1 MTRSERNT
9 FMAQN
14 GILQSSLAKKYAMAA
29 TGLFLCLF
37 LVGHLAGNLQ
47 LVTAAHDGGRQFNE
61 YAKFMTTFPA
71 VKVLSYLTYFSV
83 LFHLVDGIVLS
94 VQNRKARPVR
104 YAMERASTNAGW
116 SSRNMM
122 LLGTIVLVF
131 LVTHMQNFWWQMHFG
146 EVAMLDY
153 DGEQVKDLYT
163 VVAAFFNPEMNSWAL
178 PAIGLYLLG
187 QFALGFHLWHGF
199 SSGFQSVGLR
209 HPRYTHI
216 ISCLGKAFS
225 VLVPVLFSAIVVF
238 MYITQA

>member
-1 MTRSERNT
+1 MIRPERNT

-47 LVTAAHDGGRQFNE
+47 LFTAAHDGGRQFNE

-199 SSGFQSVGLR
+199 SSGFQSVGVR
-209 HPRYTHI
+209 HPRYTALI
-216 ISCLGKAFS
+216 GGLGKAFS
-225 VLVPVLFSAIVVF
+225 VVVPVLFSSIVVF

>member
-1 MTRSERNT
+1 MNRPERTT
-9 FMAQN
+9 FMAQT
-14 GILQSSLAKKYAMAA
+14 GILKSSLAKKYAMAA

-47 LVTAAHDGGRQFNE
+47 LFTASADGGRQFNE

-83 LFHLVDGIVLS
+83 LFHLADGIVLS
-94 VQNRKARPVR
+94 LQNRRARPVR
-104 YAMERASTNAGW
+104 YAMERPSTNAGW

-122 LLGTIVLVF
+122 LLGSIVLVF

-153 DGEQVKDLYT
+153 DGEAVKDLYT

-209 HPRYTHI
+209 HPRYTTI
-216 ISCLGKAFS
+216 VSGVGKAFS
-225 VLVPVLFSAIVVF
+225 VVVPVLFSSIVVF